1 MSFTVND
8 FSDLTRLL
16 AERPE
21 WRAELRRLV
30 LTDDILEL
38 PAIVRELAEAQRRT
52 EQRVEELA
60 EAQRRTEERLDALTK
75 RVEEL
80 AEAQR
85 RTEETLREVIKRL
98 DAFAAWQSRADD
110 DFAMLIGEMLERR
123 YRDRAHGYF
132 SRVLRKIRIPS
143 WEEVEKLAEPLT
155 AAGALTEEELRDL
168 LLADVI
174 VRGQLKQGTSDQT
187 VWLVVEVSRVVD
199 REDVE
204 RAWRRAELLHKCGV
218 IAVSGV
224 AGDALTKGAE
234 AWLSDRPTFALLD
247 GKIRAWEEALAAAL
261 QRSRPNQT

>member
-52 EQRVEELA
+52 E
-60 EAQRRTEERLDALTK
+60 ERLDALTA

-80 AEAQR
+80 VKVQL
-85 RTEETLREVIKRL
+85 RTEETLSEVIKRM
-98 DAFAAWQSRADD
+98 DAFAAWQSRAND
-110 DFAMLIGEMLERR
+110 DFAVLIGEMLERR

-132 SRVLRKIRIPS
+132 SIVLRKIRVPT

-155 AAGALTEEELRDL
+155 EEELRDL
-168 LLADVI
+168 LQTDVI
-174 VRGQLKQGTSDQT
+174 VRGQPKQNKEQT
-187 VWLVVEVSRVVD
+187 LWLAVEVSRVVD

-204 RAWRRAELLHKCGV
+204 RAWRRAELLSKCGV

-224 AGDALTKGAE
+224 AGHALTHGAE
-234 AWLSDRPTFALLD
+234 EWIIDRPTFALLD
-247 GKIRAWEEALAAAL
+247 GKIRAWDEALAAAL
-261 QRSRPNQT
+261 QRAGANQD